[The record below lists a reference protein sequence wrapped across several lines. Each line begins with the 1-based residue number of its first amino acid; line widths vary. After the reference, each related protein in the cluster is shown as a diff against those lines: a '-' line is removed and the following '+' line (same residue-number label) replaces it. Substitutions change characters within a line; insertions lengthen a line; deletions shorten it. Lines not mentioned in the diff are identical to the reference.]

1 LSGRSW
7 KLLRLHNVLKRADYN
22 ALYGAENVSVK
33 GGFLIKWHSFFS
45 GIYARMVVTTLIPLL
60 AFTSLIGYYVVSS
73 QSRDIEDFQYLMGEL
88 AVEQLI
94 NNVGQALID
103 YDLVELN
110 KEANYLFNI
119 SGVDGI
125 FLHNTVMEKTL
136 ALGSVNLQ
144 NLPPIS
150 KFESGSPW
158 IDAGHQYF
166 FRDVRRPRDATI
178 LSSPQDRIGWV
189 IVAIDKQFLVGRE
202 EKKVINTILVIIFS
216 FFVAVWL
223 SIRFT
228 RSISMP
234 IERLNTMV
242 NKMTAGKLDDLAEEE
257 GPDEV
262 RLLSSG
268 INMLAVTIR
277 QANSQMERE
286 ITRATAQLHATLV
299 ELEEVT
305 EAQNQFLARMSHELR
320 TPLTAVIGFS
330 RLAATENDLDKRHDY
345 LGVVDVSSTMLLT
358 MIDDILEFSKGHSA
372 GFRLEKINFDLKKW
386 FDDVVAIHQQSALD
400 KNLSLHLDVI
410 GGLPSLVCGDPVR
423 LAQVVSNL
431 LGNAIKFTDEGSI
444 WIHLEVD
451 TSRPNGSVLH
461 CSVKDSGKGIAEDKK
476 VCLFEVFSQEDES
489 INRRYGGAGL
499 GLSICKRLVNLM
511 DGEIDVESTLG
522 QGSDIS
528 FTCRLFEAT
537 ESAFSDSD
545 NRTSMPIDEVLR
557 GSSILVAEDNHFSQ
571 RLIVKLLKSYGADC
585 LIANNGLEA
594 TEIARLLHVDLVL
607 MDVHM
612 PVIDGVSACDAI
624 VNQSSA
630 SPPVIGLTADIIGD
644 GEAKMLEAGAELVL
658 QKPFNE
664 THLINSILAILKNRE
679 TILQSSGDGIL
690 SSLIPVA
697 ELKQTLQKYLDELES
712 QLCQLSNGNLQ
723 QGLHDLL
730 GLSGLYGMTQFREM
744 VLSFKASCGSL
755 STEQNLEQINVIRQH
770 VDETLTSDQVTG

>member
-1 LSGRSW
+1 M
-7 KLLRLHNVLKRADYN
+7 VDYN
-22 ALYGAENVSVK
+22 ALHCSDTVSVQ
-33 GGFLIKWHSFFS
+33 GAVLTKWSSFVS
-45 GIYARMVVTTLIPLL
+45 GLYVRMVVTTLIPLL
-60 AFTSLIGYYVVSS
+60 AFASLIGYYVVSS
-73 QSRDIEDFQYLMGEL
+73 QSRDTEDFQYLLGEL

-94 NNVGQALID
+94 NHAGDALVE
-103 YDLVELN
+103 YDLEVLN
-110 KEANYLFNI
+110 KEANHLFNI

-125 FLHNTVMEKTL
+125 VLHNIVMEKTL
-136 ALGSVNLQ
+136 ALGSISLQ

-150 KFESGSPW
+150 SFESGLPLV
-158 IDAGHQYF
+158 DAGHQYF
-166 FRDVRRPRDATI
+166 LRDIRRSKDSAIP
-178 LSSPQDRIGWV
+178 SSRQEKVGWV
-189 IVAIDKQFLVGRE
+189 IVAIDRQFLAGRE
-202 EKKVINTILVIIFS
+202 EEKVINTILVIVFS
-216 FFVAVWL
+216 LFVAAWL

-228 RSISMP
+228 RSISLP
-234 IERLNTMV
+234 IERLNTLV
-242 NKMTAGKLDDLAEEE
+242 KKMAVGKLDDLAEED

-262 RLLSSG
+262 RLLANG
-268 INMLAVTIR
+268 INTLAVTIR
-277 QANSQMERE
+277 QANARMERE

-299 ELEEVT
+299 ELEEVA

-330 RLAATENDLDKRHDY
+330 RLVASEKNTDKRHDY

-358 MIDDILEFSKGHSA
+358 MIDDILEFSKAHSA
-372 GFRLEKINFDLKKW
+372 GFRLEKINFDLRKW
-386 FDDVVAIHQQSALD
+386 VDDVVAIHQQSALD
-400 KNLSLHLDVI
+400 KNLSLHLEVI
-410 GGLPSLVCGDPVR
+410 GALPKLVRSDPVR

-444 WIHLEVD
+444 WIQLEVD
-451 TSRPNGSVLH
+451 TSQPNVSVLH
-461 CSVKDSGKGIAEDKK
+461 CSVKDSGKGIADDKK
-476 VCLFEVFSQEDES
+476 ASLFEPFSQEDES

-511 DGEIDVESTLG
+511 DGEIEIESTLG
-522 QGSDIS
+522 LGSDIS

-537 ESAFSDSD
+537 ESGLSDLD
-545 NRTSMPIDEVLR
+545 NKTSMPIDEILR
-557 GSSILVAEDNHFSQ
+557 GSSILIAEDNHFSQ

-585 LIANNGLEA
+585 LVANNGLEA
-594 TEIARLLHVDLVL
+594 TEIARLLHVDIVL

-630 SPPVIGLTADIIGD
+630 SPPVIGLTADITGD

-664 THLINSILAILKNRE
+664 THLINSILSILKNRE
-679 TILQSSGDGIL
+679 KILQSSGDGIL

-697 ELKQTLQKYLDELES
+697 ELKETLQKCLDELEG
-712 QLCQLSNGNLQ
+712 QLRQLSNGNLQ

-744 VLSFKASCGSL
+744 VLSFKASYGSS
-755 STEQNLEQINVIRQH
+755 STEQNLEKINVIRQH
-770 VDETLTSDQVTG
+770 VDETLTPDQVTG

>member
-1 LSGRSW
+1 M
-7 KLLRLHNVLKRADYN
+7 
-22 ALYGAENVSVK
+22 
-33 GGFLIKWHSFFS
+33 LINWRSFFS
-45 GIYARMVVTTLIPLL
+45 GIYSRMVVTTLIPLL
-60 AFTSLIGYYVVSS
+60 AFASLIGYYVVSS

-94 NNVGQALID
+94 NHAGPALID

-110 KEANYLFNI
+110 KEANHLFNI

-125 FLHNTVMEKTL
+125 VLHNTVMEKTL

-150 KFESGSPW
+150 NFKSGLPW
-158 IDAGHQYF
+158 NDAGHQYF
-166 FRDVRRPRDATI
+166 FRDIRRSRDVNI
-178 LSSPQDRIGWV
+178 PSSRRDKIGWV
-189 IVAIDKQFLVGRE
+189 IVAIDNQFLVGRE
-202 EKKVINTILVIIFS
+202 EEKVINTILVIIFS
-216 FFVAVWL
+216 LFVAAWL

-242 NKMTAGKLDDLAEEE
+242 NKMAVGKLDDLAEEE

-262 RLLSSG
+262 RLLASG

-277 QANSQMERE
+277 QANSRMELE
-286 ITRATAQLHATLV
+286 VTRATAQLHATLV
-299 ELEEVT
+299 ELEEVA

-330 RLAATENDLDKRHDY
+330 RLAATEKNLDKRHDY

-358 MIDDILEFSKGHSA
+358 MIDDILEFSKAHSA
-372 GFRLEKINFDLKKW
+372 GFRLEKINFDVKKW
-386 FDDVVAIHQQSALD
+386 FDDVVAIHQQSAID
-400 KNLSLHLDVI
+400 KSLSLHLEVI
-410 GGLPSLVCGDPVR
+410 GELPTLVRGDPVR

-444 WIHLEVD
+444 WIQLEVD
-451 TSRPNGSVLH
+451 TSKPNVSVLH
-461 CSVKDSGKGIAEDKK
+461 CSVKDSGKGIADDKK
-476 VCLFEVFSQEDES
+476 ASLFEPFSQEDES

-511 DGEIDVESTLG
+511 DGEIEIESTLG
-522 QGSDIS
+522 LGSDIS
-528 FTCRLFEAT
+528 FTCRLLEAT
-537 ESAFSDSD
+537 LCGLSDL
-545 NRTSMPIDEVLR
+545 NNKTSMSIDEVLL

-585 LIANNGLEA
+585 LVANNGLEA

-612 PVIDGVSACDAI
+612 PIIDGVSACDAI

-630 SPPVIGLTADIIGD
+630 SPPVIGLTADITGD

-664 THLINSILAILKNRE
+664 TQLLNSILAILKNRQQ
-679 TILQSSGDGIL
+679 IMQSSGDGIL

-697 ELKQTLQKYLDELES
+697 ELKETLQKCLDELES
-712 QLCQLSNGNLQ
+712 QLQQLNKGNLQ

-730 GLSGLYGMTQFREM
+730 GLSGLYGMIQFREM
-744 VLSFKASCGSL
+744 VLSFKASYGS
-755 STEQNLEQINVIRQH
+755 SSAEQNLEKINVIRQH
-770 VDETLTSDQVTG
+770 IDETLRPDQVNG